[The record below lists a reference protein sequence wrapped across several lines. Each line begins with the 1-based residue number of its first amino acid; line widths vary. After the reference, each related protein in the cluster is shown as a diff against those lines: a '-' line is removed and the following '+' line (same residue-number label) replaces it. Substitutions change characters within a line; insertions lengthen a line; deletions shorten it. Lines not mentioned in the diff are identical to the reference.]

1 MQLQILGVLVILLG
15 IGLIFGHRSLWS
27 KVKQND
33 QLHPDEVKFAQTRYM
48 RRTFIST
55 LLTLLGVM
63 LIAGTFIDQQ
73 KYPSFFVM
81 FWLLVMSLAVI
92 MAILAFFDLSA
103 SRRSIKDKMA
113 VVNAKRKEME
123 KQLNLLKQHEQG
135 DDELN

>member
-1 MQLQILGVLVILLG
+1 MQLQILGVLVIVLG
-15 IGLIFGHRSLWS
+15 IGLIFGHRRLWS

-33 QLHPDEVKFAQTRYM
+33 QLHPDEVKFAQTSYL
-48 RRTFIST
+48 RRTFTST

-63 LIAGTFIDQQ
+63 LIAGTFIDRQ

-81 FWLLVMSLAVI
+81 FWLLVMLLAVI
-92 MAILAFFDLSA
+92 MAMLAFFDMSA
-103 SRRSIKDKMA
+103 SRRSIKGKMA

-135 DDELN
+135 NDELN